1 METHQMIKFK
11 KFTKEE
17 QDPLLAD
24 ENPVTENGQ
33 DSLQEASLRK
43 KIAKRG
49 AAETALKKM
58 GGDDAEMAA
67 FLVSQGDMKELDK
80 FIKTVKGSGRSKI
93 QAILDKHLKEEVEQ
107 VDEAGYKVPK
117 NYASMMAKKRRK
129 AGTSEFGRH
138 PDKKKSFSDMTP
150 DEIRRLPKNKKPLG
164 AQMREALDEATSQKL
179 MNKMKELSGG
189 ELPRKSV
196 ELRKLKAKAQDELRK
211 ATAAKKAAPK
221 EKTTTKTAKGKTHT
235 GSADPADKNII
246 MQLRKAQDLDGK
258 MDIRVS
264 PAGRTVKLP
273 KAQIDKLL
281 KKHDSLGK
289 PRDKRVFTTN
299 LIRALR
305 KSGKMNEQLDEGA
318 VISTTVRKEI
328 MKNGGTNV
336 GQTAKE
342 IYFTMKGKKHS
353 VPLYKNFVSDK
364 DYMKLQDILN
374 EEVNLD
380 ENKLL
385 KVNKLSSFEY
395 QKAKKLKGFDKS
407 KYTWDSKQQLYVKE
421 EVELDEVTSPEIKA
435 AYADAMKTKPRSAE
449 RKAAIQKYQK
459 LRLQAIDAKKTKK
472 EEVELEEK
480 AVSQAQQ
487 KMMGMA
493 LAYKRGEMDDAS
505 PEVKK
510 MADSMSEK
518 DLEDFASTKHKGLPM
533 KKEALDPVGKADADI
548 DNDGDVD
555 KSDKY
560 LKNRRKA
567 IAKALRKEEVEQV
580 DEKTGRW
587 IIGKSDKGFSYLDK
601 KRKQRQ
607 DQHMKQDPKTAKAGY
622 ARNIVDTDK
631 AKKKAAKKG
640 VTPRV
645 MSWRDRNS
653 AKKGRLP
660 EETQMDEGNPNL
672 DQHPEVKKR
681 FNAIKRT
688 KPDSFERKRAVRAWS
703 NKRKELMNN
712 EALDPVGK
720 ADAER
725 KEDK

>member
-1 METHQMIKFK
+1 MIKFK
-11 KFTKEE
+11 RFTKEE

-33 DSLQEASLRK
+33 DSLEEASLRK

-80 FIKTVKGSGRSKI
+80 FVKTVKGSGRNKI
-93 QAILDKHLKEEVEQ
+93 QAILDKHLKEEVE
-107 VDEAGYKVPK
+107 
-117 NYASMMAKKRRK
+117 
-129 AGTSEFGRH
+129 
-138 PDKKKSFSDMTP
+138 
-150 DEIRRLPKNKKPLG
+150 
-164 AQMREALDEATSQKL
+164 LDEATSKKL

-189 ELPRKSV
+189 ELPRNSV

-211 ATAAKKAAPK
+211 ATAAKKEAPK

-328 MKNGGTNV
+328 MKNGGKNV

-364 DYMKLQDILN
+364 DYMKLQDTLN

-407 KYTWDSKQQLYVKE
+407 KYTWDSKQQLYVKEEGELDEARKKSFSDMTPDEIRRLPKNKKPLGTQMAKKKSFSDMTPDEINKLRKNKKPLGARME

-645 MSWRDRNS
+645 MTWRDRNS

-660 EETQMDEGNPNL
+660 EEVEA
-672 DQHPEVKKR
+672 KK
-681 FNAIKRT
+681 
-688 KPDSFERKRAVRAWS
+688 
-703 NKRKELMNN
+703 
-712 EALDPVGK
+712 
-720 ADAER
+720 
-725 KEDK
+725 DK

>member
-1 METHQMIKFK
+1 MIKFK
-11 KFTKEE
+11 RFTKEE

-33 DSLQEASLRK
+33 DSLEEASLRK

-364 DYMKLQDILN
+364 DYMKLQDTLN
-374 EEVNLD
+374 
-380 ENKLL
+380 
-385 KVNKLSSFEY
+385 
-395 QKAKKLKGFDKS
+395 
-407 KYTWDSKQQLYVKE
+407 
-421 EVELDEVTSPEIKA
+421 
-435 AYADAMKTKPRSAE
+435 
-449 RKAAIQKYQK
+449 
-459 LRLQAIDAKKTKK
+459 

-725 KEDK
+725 EEDK

>member
-11 KFTKEE
+11 RFTKEE

-33 DSLQEASLRK
+33 DSLEEASLRK
-43 KIAKRG
+43 QIAKRG
-49 AAETALKKM
+49 GAETALKKM

-80 FIKTVKGSGRSKI
+80 FLKKIKGSDRKKI
-93 QAILDKHLKEEVEQ
+93 QAILDKHIKEQVELDEAVYRKGDTVAFYTGEMKNNRPVESKGVVVNSNKKETQIKVGGKVHNIDNEKIRGAVSEQSDLDKKYGSPKNKTGIYAKEEVEQ
-107 VDEAGYKVPK
+107 VDE
-117 NYASMMAKKRRK
+117 
-129 AGTSEFGRH
+129 
-138 PDKKKSFSDMTP
+138 
-150 DEIRRLPKNKKPLG
+150 
-164 AQMREALDEATSQKL
+164 SQKL
-179 MNKMKELSGG
+179 ANKKA
-189 ELPRKSV
+189 
-196 ELRKLKAKAQDELRK
+196 ELRKKMFGDANYLSPAQRKELDKAAKAEL
-211 ATAAKKAAPK
+211 KKDSAEKRAAPK
-221 EKTTTKTAKGKTHT
+221 PAVTTKTAKGKTHT
-235 GSADPADKNII
+235 GSADAADKNII
-246 MQLRKAQDLDGK
+246 MQLRKAQDVDGK

-281 KKHDSLGK
+281 KKHDSFVK

-328 MKNGGTNV
+328 MKNGGKSV

-364 DYMKLQDILN
+364 DYMKLQDMLG
-374 EEVNLD
+374 EEI
-380 ENKLL
+380 
-385 KVNKLSSFEY
+385 
-395 QKAKKLKGFDKS
+395 G
-407 KYTWDSKQQLYVKE
+407 
-421 EVELDEVTSPEIKA
+421 
-435 AYADAMKTKPRSAE
+435 
-449 RKAAIQKYQK
+449 
-459 LRLQAIDAKKTKK
+459 
-472 EEVELEEK
+472 LEEK

-567 IAKALRKEEVEQV
+567 IAKALRKE
-580 DEKTGRW
+580 
-587 IIGKSDKGFSYLDK
+587 DK
-601 KRKQRQ
+601 
-607 DQHMKQDPKTAKAGY
+607 
-622 ARNIVDTDK
+622 
-631 AKKKAAKKG
+631 
-640 VTPRV
+640 
-645 MSWRDRNS
+645 
-653 AKKGRLP
+653 
-660 EETQMDEGNPNL
+660 
-672 DQHPEVKKR
+672 
-681 FNAIKRT
+681 
-688 KPDSFERKRAVRAWS
+688 
-703 NKRKELMNN
+703 
-712 EALDPVGK
+712 
-720 ADAER
+720 
-725 KEDK
+725 